1 MRYQVLICDDSRLG
15 RRTVNRCL
23 PEGFANDIH
32 MASNGQEAMDVLR
45 KEKIDVLF
53 LDLTM
58 PILDG
63 VGVLESILME
73 KIPVSVIVVSGDVQP
88 QMQQRVIELGALE
101 FISKPLQAP
110 KLLEVLQRWDLLK

>member
-1 MRYQVLICDDSRLG
+1 MQYQVLICDDSKLG

-23 PEGFANDIH
+23 PDGFAGEIH
-32 MASNGQEAMDVLR
+32 MASNGQEALDVLR
-45 KEKIDVLF
+45 AHAIDVLF

-58 PILDG
+58 PVMDG
-63 VGVLESILME
+63 VEVLEYILKE

-101 FISKPLQAP
+101 FIPKPLQAQQ
-110 KLLEVLQRWDLLK
+110 LVDTLQRWELLK